1 MPTTNGNRA
10 LRYRWFIFWI
20 LAFGY
25 ILVFFHRLCPAVVAT
40 DIMNDLHAGGALI
53 GFLSSAY
60 FYPYALMQLPTG
72 LLSDSW
78 GPRRTITLFLCIACT
93 GSMLLGISQSPA
105 GALIGRGLVGLGVST
120 LFVCTLKILAEWFST
135 REFTGMTGLLMAMGG
150 VGSLSAATPLALA
163 STWLGWR
170 LSFVA
175 VGAVTG
181 VLALLV
187 WRFVRDRPSDLGWHS
202 PAEHAATAAQSVS
215 LVDGVRHV
223 LGRPAFWPLAAWFFC
238 KYGVFTAFAGL
249 WGGPYMMHVYGAS
262 KSRSGGVLSL
272 VALGMII
279 GSPLMGYFSNNL
291 VKGRKPVLIMASAVI
306 VAMTAALTF
315 FTANLSLTLVG
326 VICFGLGIFASAV
339 AVIGF
344 TSARELFPAK
354 IAGTCFGLLN
364 LFPFAGGALL
374 QPLLGSILEK
384 QGKIGQAF
392 TVEGYRQAFFV
403 LFLFAMAALVSSLF
417 VKETYGRAATDVAGP
432 SR

>member
-1 MPTTNGNRA
+1 
-10 LRYRWFIFWI
+10 
-20 LAFGY
+20 
-25 ILVFFHRLCPAVVAT
+25 
-40 DIMNDLHAGGALI
+40 
-53 GFLSSAY
+53 
-60 FYPYALMQLPTG
+60 
-72 LLSDSW
+72 
-78 GPRRTITLFLCIACT
+78 
-93 GSMLLGISQSPA
+93 
-105 GALIGRGLVGLGVST
+105 
-120 LFVCTLKILAEWFST
+120 
-135 REFTGMTGLLMAMGG
+135 
-150 VGSLSAATPLALA
+150 
-163 STWLGWR
+163 
-170 LSFVA
+170 
-175 VGAVTG
+175 
-181 VLALLV
+181 
-187 WRFVRDRPSDLGWHS
+187 
-202 PAEHAATAAQSVS
+202 
-215 LVDGVRHV
+215 
-223 LGRPAFWPLAAWFFC
+223 
-238 KYGVFTAFAGL
+238 
-249 WGGPYMMHVYGAS
+249 MMHVYGAS